1 MAVRGQLGPVS
12 LGIVKVPAVT
22 RASGSRPGGGTRF
35 CIADVCIRKPGTPA
49 LPSAGL
55 GTRAANASEGAHRAH
70 LPGCGLGCPGP
81 RSHGTR
87 TGTGH
92 CATACPLR
100 RPKASGWAGH
110 IHRLQPAE
118 RLAPQGDQRLRGSAH
133 RRLPLRSATS
143 PSNGGSAPM
152 LRSGVVRGSTYADGS
167 LSQPLQGGSPHADRT
182 APGARSYRRRLRA
195 YPRLRPWTLASAR
208 AASDA
213 GTHGLN
219 GSPDGRR
226 NQAPGACRW
235 PGTHRFHQLHDAAGR
250 HK

>member
-1 MAVRGQLGPVS
+1 METSATVWANRAPSRLPPERRPARAGVWHFWAIDPRRGVRSTCTGRLLAGGHLMFEQWARALSDRYCWGRASLFGGSFGPVS
-12 LGIVKVPAVT
+12 LGIVKVRAVT
-22 RASGSRPGGGTRF
+22 RASGSQPGGGTRF

-55 GTRAANASEGAHRAH
+55 GPRAENASEGAHRAH

-100 RPKASGWAGH
+100 RPKASEQAGH

-118 RLAPQGDQRLRGSAH
+118 RLDPQRDQRLRGSAH

-143 PSNGGSAPM
+143 PSNGGSAPDAQ
-152 LRSGVVRGSTYADGS
+152 VR
-167 LSQPLQGGSPHADRT
+167 R
-182 APGARSYRRRLRA
+182 
-195 YPRLRPWTLASAR
+195 
-208 AASDA
+208 
-213 GTHGLN
+213 GT
-219 GSPDGRR
+219 
-226 NQAPGACRW
+226 
-235 PGTHRFHQLHDAAGR
+235 
-250 HK
+250 